1 MRNLTMMTDFYQ
13 FTMANGYFLN
23 KEKNV
28 EAVFD
33 LFFREDDKI
42 SYCISAGLE
51 QAVEYLLNLHFTKED
66 IEFLEKLDIFDKDFL
81 KYLEG
86 FKFTGD
92 LYAMKEGTV
101 VFPNEPILTIKA
113 PIIEAQIVET
123 ALLNI
128 INHQTL
134 IATKTSKVKY
144 ACGDDE
150 LLEFG
155 LRRAQGADAG
165 NNGARA
171 AMIGGAD
178 GTSNV
183 FLAKEYDLIPKGTH
197 SHSWV
202 MSFSSELE
210 AFREYG
216 ELYPDKCMLLVDTY
230 DTLKSGVPNAIIVFN
245 ELKEKGHIPMGI
257 RLDSGDL
264 AYLSKEARKL
274 LDEAGFENV
283 KICASSDLDEH
294 LITSLKQQN
303 AKIEIWGVGTKMITS
318 YDMPAL
324 GGVYK
329 MSAITEGGK
338 LIPKIKISN
347 NMIKTTNPALKT
359 VQRIYDKD
367 SKKAIADVISLK
379 EEKFDGTPFEIFH
392 PVETWKRM
400 EISNYV
406 MKDLHHTIISGGVLV
421 KELPHFSEIIEFA
434 KSERESIWEEYKRLF
449 NPEKY
454 KVDLSQQLY
463 DIKKDILERIA
474 KGRVST

>member
-13 FTMANGYFLN
+13 LTMANGYFQN
-23 KEKNV
+23 DEKNV

-33 LFFREDDKI
+33 LFFREGDKI

-51 QAVEYLLNLHFTKED
+51 QAVEYLLNLEFTDSD
-66 IEFLEKLDIFDKDFL
+66 IEFLDTLGYFTADFL
-81 KYLEG
+81 QYLKT

-92 LYAMKEGTV
+92 LYAMPEGTV

-123 ALLNI
+123 ALLTI

-134 IATKTSKVKY
+134 IATKTAKVKS
-144 ACGDDE
+144 ACGGDS

-165 NNGARA
+165 NYGARA

-183 FLAKEYDLIPKGTH
+183 FLAKKYNLDPKGTH

-202 MSFSSELE
+202 MSFNHEID
-210 AFREYG
+210 AFREYAR
-216 ELYPDKCMLLVDTY
+216 LYPDKCLLLVDTY
-230 DTLKSGVPNAIIVFN
+230 DTLASGVPNAIEVFK
-245 ELKEKGHIPMGI
+245 ELKANGYKPVGI

-264 AYLSKEARKL
+264 AYLSKKARIL
-274 LDEAGFENV
+274 LDEAGFEDA

-294 LITSLKQQN
+294 LIMSLKQQG
-303 AKIEIWGVGTKMITS
+303 AKIDMWGVGTKMITS
-318 YDMPAL
+318 YDLPAL

-329 MSAITEGGK
+329 MSAISQNGK
-338 LIPKIKISN
+338 LVPKIKISN
-347 NMIKTTNPALKT
+347 NMIKITNPALKT
-359 VQRIYDKD
+359 VQRIYN
-367 SKKAIADVISLK
+367 KKNNMALADLITLK
-379 EEKFDGTPFEIFH
+379 GETFDGSPLEIFH

-400 EISNYV
+400 VITDYT
-406 MKDLHHTIISGGVLV
+406 MRDLHETVIENGELKKPLPTFEETI
-421 KELPHFSEIIEFA
+421 EYA
-434 KSERESIWEEYKRLF
+434 KCERNSIWDEYKRLY
-449 NPEKY
+449 NPENY
-454 KVDLSQQLY
+454 KVDLSENLHT
-463 DIKKDILERIA
+463 IKTDILKSIA
-474 KGRVST
+474 KKMK